1 MDGNVFSVEYI
12 KLRIKMKNRIIL
24 SVIVLG
30 FVAFS
35 CSESPFG
42 QQPIDSIAPGPVSN
56 VVVKNIPGGAII
68 KYTLPEDEDLLCVK
82 ALYTLKN
89 GITESKSSL
98 YNDSLKVL
106 GFGDIEPREVSIIAV
121 DRSRNE
127 SVPVKVTVT
136 PEEAPVVTIGKTLS
150 LIEDFGGVQGQWE
163 NLNRDEVTIHILRQ
177 DEYEDYQ
184 PLETF
189 YTTVVKGK
197 GATRG
202 LDTIPANFGIYAMD
216 RWGNVS
222 PTVYKKLT
230 PLYETSFDKSKWR
243 DAKLINDIGEGVGW
257 GMGRIWDNVY
267 GKGHDNGFSSPG
279 GTGVWPQSITI
290 DLGVVGKIS
299 RVQLFQRGDAY
310 IFGEGNL
317 KLFEVYGSPTY
328 DATGNWDS
336 WTLLGTFESIKPSGL
351 PLGQHSTED
360 DNIALYAGE
369 DFIMPLGI
377 PAVRWIRIKV
387 IKTWAGG
394 DNFQIGELFVFG
406 DNRPGLYD

>member
-1 MDGNVFSVEYI
+1 
-12 KLRIKMKNRIIL
+12 MKNRIIS
-24 SVIVLG
+24 SVIALG
-30 FVAFS
+30 FVVLS
-35 CSESPFG
+35 CSESPIG
-42 QQPIDSIAPGPVSN
+42 QQPTDATPPGPVSD
-56 VVVKNIPGGAII
+56 VVVENIPGGAIL

-82 ALYTLKN
+82 ALYHLKN
-89 GITESKSSL
+89 GLAEAKSSL
-98 YNDSLKVL
+98 YNDTLKVL
-106 GFGDIEPREVSIIAV
+106 GFGDTEPREVTIITV

-127 SVPVKVTVT
+127 SVPVKVIVT
-136 PEEAPVVTIGKTLS
+136 PEEAPVVSIGKTLD
-150 LIEDFGGVQGQWE
+150 LIQDFGGVQGQWK
-163 NLNRDEVTIHILRQ
+163 NPNRDEVTIHILRQ

-189 YTTVVKGK
+189 YTTVEKGK

-202 LDTIPANFGIYAMD
+202 LDTIPANFGIYAKD

-222 PTVYKKLT
+222 PTIYKKLT

-243 DAKLINDIGEGVGW
+243 DAKLSNDIGEGVGW
-257 GMGRIWDNVY
+257 GVGRIWDNIY
-267 GKGHDNGFSSPG
+267 GKGQDNGFSSPG
-279 GTGVWPQSITI
+279 GTGIWPQSITI
-290 DLGVVGKIS
+290 DLGVLGKIS

-317 KLFEVYGSPTY
+317 KSFEVYGAAKY

-336 WTLLGTFESIKPSGL
+336 WSLLGTFESIKPSGL

-360 DNIALYAGE
+360 DNVALYAGE
-369 DFIMPLGI
+369 DFIMPLDI

-387 IKTWAGG
+387 LKTWAGG

-406 DNRPGLYD
+406 DNRAGLYD